1 MKKPEHS
8 SKIHP
13 SLDKKPGISN
23 WVDKVGGLP
32 DYIERIAKHIH
43 SDSKLPIDHSIAAAV
58 TRCKE
63 LAAKGNAQ
71 AIKAIA
77 EWEAKKKMTGGPKK
91 KPAVKLAN
99 EMKAPSFRS
108 VGGVR
113 SVVAGSHSRIR
124 NRGTAI
130 GSTARQFNENKII
143 RDPTGKF
150 DNKADPA
157 ALAAAR
163 RVVEAAILALQV
175 GASVN
180 LPGGIGWVQRTDGG
194 YMIQG
199 SAGQRI
205 VVRTGSEAV
214 EAAASV
220 LAAKANPKG

>member
-1 MKKPEHS
+1 MKKPDHS

-13 SLDKKPGISN
+13 GLDKKPGISN

-32 DYIERIAKHIH
+32 DFIERIAKHIH

-58 TRCKE
+58 NRCRE
-63 LAAKGNAQ
+63 LAANGNPK
-71 AIKAIA
+71 AIKAMA
-77 EWEAKKKMTGGPKK
+77 EWEAKKKAS
-91 KPAVKLAN
+91 KPDVKLASEN
-99 EMKAPSFRS
+99 APKKKAPSFRS

-113 SVVAGSHSRIR
+113 SVVAGQHSQIR

-130 GSTARQFNENKII
+130 GSTARQFNENKIV
-143 RDPTGKF
+143 RDPGGKF
-150 DNKADPA
+150 DNKANPA

-163 RVVEAAILALQV
+163 RIVEAAILALQV